1 LSSIRLLGKQPFRR
15 FILDE
20 GLSLQPVVQAALDG
34 ERVKV
39 PIDTVQR
46 HQLSEIMHHW
56 SSGGISSTEGQSR
69 DRQGDS
75 KRRYLELLAQGFSN
89 KEIGRVMGVSSNTV
103 KYHLKQIYGEL
114 HVHNRARAVSQ
125 ARMLGIIDD

>member
-1 LSSIRLLGKQPFRR
+1 
-15 FILDE
+15 
-20 GLSLQPVVQAALDG
+20 
-34 ERVKV
+34 
-39 PIDTVQR
+39 
-46 HQLSEIMHHW
+46 MHHW

>member
-1 LSSIRLLGKQPFRR
+1 
-15 FILDE
+15 
-20 GLSLQPVVQAALDG
+20 
-34 ERVKV
+34 
-39 PIDTVQR
+39 
-46 HQLSEIMHHW
+46 
-56 SSGGISSTEGQSR
+56 
-69 DRQGDS
+69 
-75 KRRYLELLAQGFSN
+75 LAQGFSN